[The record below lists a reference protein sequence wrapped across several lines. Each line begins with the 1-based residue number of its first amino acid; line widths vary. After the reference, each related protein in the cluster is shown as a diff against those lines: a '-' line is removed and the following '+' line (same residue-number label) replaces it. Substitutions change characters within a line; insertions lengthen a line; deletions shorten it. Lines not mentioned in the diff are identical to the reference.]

1 MKDWYRQLKL
11 EYKIVVWSLIVLA
24 GIILVL
30 IPLFFFS
37 LMEVPQGIA
46 LGAGVG
52 IITYLFL
59 GLFNNSDSPKKS
71 LVLTVITIIIRFL
84 VIAGIL
90 VLVGW
95 LYYAKGVKAFNIFA
109 SRLSV
114 GFVSYS
120 SKSISPRNN
129 TLKWN
134 PGSYPAW

>member
-1 MKDWYRQLKL
+1 MIDRYRQLNTYFKTVFWS
-11 EYKIVVWSLIVLA
+11 IVITLA
-24 GIILVL
+24 ISVSL

-52 IITYLFL
+52 IIIYLFL

-71 LVLTVITIIIRFL
+71 LVLTLITIIVRFL

-109 SRLSV
+109 VV
-114 GFVSYS
+114 GGYMIPLIVHIIVGR
-120 SKSISPRNN
+120 KEN
-129 TLKWN
+129 
-134 PGSYPAW
+134 GSGDSTKL

>member
-11 EYKIVVWSLIVLA
+11 EYKIVAWSLIVLA
-24 GIILVL
+24 GIIFVL

-52 IITYLFL
+52 IIIYLFL

-109 SRLSV
+109 VV
-114 GFVSYS
+114 GGYMIPLIVHIIVGR
-120 SKSISPRNN
+120 KEN
-129 TLKWN
+129 
-134 PGSYPAW
+134 GSGDSAKL

>member
-90 VLVGW
+90 FLVGW
-95 LYYAKGVKAFNIFA
+95 LYYAEGVKAFNIFA
-109 SRLSV
+109 VV
-114 GFVSYS
+114 GGYMFPFVVHIILGRKENGSGDS
-120 SKSISPRNN
+120 SK
-129 TLKWN
+129 L
-134 PGSYPAW
+134 

>member
-1 MKDWYRQLKL
+1 MKDWYGQLKL
-11 EYKIVVWSLIVLA
+11 EYKIVAWSLIVLA

-52 IITYLFL
+52 IIIYLFL

-109 SRLSV
+109 VV
-114 GFVSYS
+114 GGYMIPLIVHIFVGR
-120 SKSISPRNN
+120 KEN
-129 TLKWN
+129 
-134 PGSYPAW
+134 GSGDSTKL